1 MYNVWFRH
9 SGEYPPDDWSHK
21 PTKQY
26 TLDEIRSQVDGY
38 TITHMVIEGSIPDDI
53 HTIAPHLHH
62 LMLRDITTP
71 SNLSL

>member
-9 SGEYPPDDWSHK
+9 SGEDPPDDWSHK

-53 HTIAPHLHH
+53 HSIALDLHH
-62 LMLRDITTP
+62 LALRNITP
-71 SNLSL
+71 SSNLSV